1 VGCNPLHLRPLLL
14 VQSFCQESAVDGS
27 QETVALEICAKPG
40 AQNFEFA
47 TSEVQKA
54 RRDVLRVTLP
64 R

>member
-1 VGCNPLHLRPLLL
+1 

>member
-1 VGCNPLHLRPLLL
+1 
-14 VQSFCQESAVDGS
+14 VQSFCQEFAVDGS
-27 QETVALEICAKPG
+27 QETVALEICAKTG